1 MRDNGP
7 VTQQEYE
14 VSADTPLVSTTDLQ
28 SRITYCNPAF
38 VAASG
43 FERGELIGQPHN
55 LIRHPDMPA
64 EAFRDMWATLQAGE
78 PWTALVK
85 NRRKDGGFYWVRAN
99 VTPVRDGSGICGYMS
114 VRTKPGREEVRAAEA
129 LYAQM
134 REEYRAAG
142 GGKNARLATRLHKGA
157 LQRAGWA
164 GLTTRLARQASLWQ
178 EGGLLLAGSAAGAGL
193 AMLGVASLGMAA
205 LPAVLGA
212 ALLTSVPLL
221 AWLRARSN
229 RVLIEAALAAERL
242 ASGDLTQNLHSRR
255 GDAQGRLM
263 RALSQLNVNLQAVVG
278 DVRREV
284 DGVNLACSEIAA
296 GGRDLG
302 ERTEQQASSLEEAA
316 AALEQ
321 VSATVKH
328 TAEGALQARDLAKDT
343 ATAARNTGSTS
354 QQASQRMDA
363 VREATMRINEIVA
376 VIDSISFQTN
386 ILALNAAVEAARAGD
401 AGRGFAVVA
410 SEVRTLAGRTREA
423 AQEIKKLAEDS
434 RSRVEEGVR
443 IVADTGRSAKEAETA
458 VDQMNELIGRIS
470 VAVQQQSG
478 GVSEVN
484 DSVSSI
490 DGITQQNSALVE
502 ELSAS
507 ALSLAQRA
515 ELVAQAVRVFRLGTG
530 GRAGMAA

>member
-1 MRDNGP
+1 MRNNGP
-7 VTQQEYE
+7 VTQQELE
-14 VSADTPLVSTTDLQ
+14 ISADTPLVSTTDLQ

-38 VAASG
+38 IAASG
-43 FERGELIGQPHN
+43 FERDELIGEPHN
-55 LIRHPDMPA
+55 MIRHPDMPA
-64 EAFRDMWATLQAGE
+64 EAFRDMWDTLKAGE

-85 NRRKDGGFYWVRAN
+85 NRRKNGDFYWVRAN
-99 VTPVRDGSGICGYMS
+99 VTPVRDATGICGFMS
-114 VRTKPGREEVRAAEA
+114 VRTKPSREEIRSAET

-142 GGKNARLATRLHKGA
+142 GGKNPKLATRLHRGSV
-157 LQRAGWA
+157 QRAGLA
-164 GLTTRLARQASLWQ
+164 GLSARLACHTSLFV
-178 EGGLLLAGSAAGAGL
+178 EGGALLAA
-193 AMLGVASLGMAA
+193 GVAASALGAA
-205 LPAVLGA
+205 GA
-212 ALLTSVPLL
+212 ALLGPVAAVALGAAVAMLPTL
-221 AWLRARSN
+221 AWLRSRSH
-229 RVLIEAALAAERL
+229 RALIEAALAAERL
-242 ASGDLTQNLHSRR
+242 ASGDLTQNLQTRR
-255 GDAQGRLM
+255 SDAQGRLM
-263 RALSQLNVNLQAVVG
+263 RALGQLNVNLQAVVG

-284 DGVNLACSEIAA
+284 DGVHLACSEIAA

-302 ERTEQQASSLEEAA
+302 ERTEQQAGNLQQAA
-316 AALEQ
+316 AALEE
-321 VSATVKH
+321 VAATVRH
-328 TAEGALQARDLAKDT
+328 TADGAFQARDLAQGT
-343 ATAARNTGSTS
+343 AEAARNTGSTS

-363 VREATMRINEIVA
+363 VRDATMRINEIVT

-458 VDQMNELIGRIS
+458 VDRMNELIGRIS

-478 GVSEVN
+478 GISEVN
-484 DSVSSI
+484 GSVASI

-502 ELSAS
+502 QLSAS
-507 ALSLAQRA
+507 AMSLSHQA
-515 ELVAQAVRVFRLGTG
+515 ELVTQAVRVFRLNGATTV
-530 GRAGMAA
+530 AA

>member
-14 VSADTPLVSTTDLQ
+14 LSIDAPLVSTTDLQ

-43 FERGELIGQPHN
+43 FERDELLGQPHN

-64 EAFRDMWATLQAGE
+64 EAFRDMWATLKAGE

-99 VTPVRDGSGICGYMS
+99 VTPVRDATGISGYMS
-114 VRTKPGREEVRAAEA
+114 VRTKPGRDEIAAAEA
-129 LYAQM
+129 LYARM

-142 GGKNARLATRLHKGA
+142 GGKNPSLPTQLHKGA
-157 LQRAGWA
+157 LQRRGLAGVATWF
-164 GLTTRLARQASLWQ
+164 ARRASLWV
-178 EGGLLLAGSAAGAGL
+178 EAGALLAAGAAAG
-193 AMLGVASLGMAA
+193 GVAMAA
-205 LPAVLGA
+205 QATLGLNPVVAVTVA
-212 ALLTSVPLL
+212 ALVTTVPLL
-221 AWLRARSN
+221 GWLRSRHNAGL
-229 RVLIEAALAAERL
+229 VEAALAAERL
-242 ASGDLTQNLHSRR
+242 ASGDLTQALSTRR
-255 GDAQGRLM
+255 SDAQGRLM
-263 RALSQLNVNLQAVVG
+263 RALAQLNVNLQAVVG

-284 DGVNLACSEIAA
+284 DGVNIACSEIAA

-302 ERTEQQASSLEEAA
+302 ERTEQQAGNLQQAA
-316 AALEQ
+316 AALEE
-321 VSATVKH
+321 VAATVKH
-328 TAEGALQARDLAKDT
+328 TADGAFQARDLARDT
-343 ATAARNTGSTS
+343 AAAARATGSTS
-354 QQASQRMDA
+354 LEASHRMDA
-363 VREATMRINEIVA
+363 VREATTRINEIVA

-423 AQEIKKLAEDS
+423 AQEIKQLAEDS
-434 RSRVEEGVR
+434 RSRVEEGAR
-443 IVADTGRSAKEAETA
+443 IVADTGRSAKQAETA

-478 GVSEVN
+478 GIGEVN
-484 DSVSSI
+484 GSVASI

-502 ELSAS
+502 QLSAS

-515 ELVAQAVRVFRLGTG
+515 DLVTQSVRVFRLGG
-530 GRAGMAA
+530 GARTA

>member
-7 VTQQEYE
+7 VNQSEYE
-14 VSADTPLVSTTDLQ
+14 ISADMPLVSTTDLQ

-38 VAASG
+38 IAASG
-43 FERGELIGQPHN
+43 YEREELIGQPHN
-55 LIRHPDMPA
+55 MIRHPDMPA

-99 VTPVRDGSGICGYMS
+99 VTPVRDGSGVCGYMS
-114 VRTKPGREEVRAAEA
+114 VRTKPGRDEIRGAEA
-129 LYAQM
+129 LYAVM
-134 REEYRAAG
+134 RQEHQAAG
-142 GGKNARLATRLHKGA
+142 GGKNPRLATRLHRGA
-157 LQRAGWA
+157 LQRPGWA
-164 GLTTRLARQASLWQ
+164 GFTGWLGRHASLWT
-178 EGGLLLAGSAAGAGL
+178 EGGALVAAGVAAGALTL
-193 AMLGVASLGMAA
+193 AGTATLA
-205 LPAVLGA
+205 LSPALAVPAA
-212 ALLTSVPLL
+212 ALLSTLPLL
-221 AWLRARSN
+221 AWLRGRAN

-242 ASGDLTQNLHSRR
+242 ASGDLTQQLQSRR
-255 GDAQGRLM
+255 SDAQGRLM

-302 ERTEQQASSLEEAA
+302 ERTEQQAGSLQQAA
-316 AALEQ
+316 AALEE

-328 TAEGALQARDLAKDT
+328 TAEGAFKARDLAKDT
-343 ATAARNTGSTS
+343 ANAARNTGSTS
-354 QQASQRMDA
+354 EQASQRMDA
-363 VREATMRINEIVA
+363 VREATTRINEIVT
-376 VIDSISFQTN
+376 VIDGISFQTN

-410 SEVRTLAGRTREA
+410 SEVRMLAGRTREA
-423 AQEIKKLAEDS
+423 AQEIKRLAEDS

-443 IVADTGRSAKEAETA
+443 IVADTGRSAKEAENA

-478 GVSEVN
+478 GISDVN
-484 DSVSSI
+484 GSVSSI

-502 ELSAS
+502 QLSAS
-507 ALSLAQRA
+507 AMSLAQRA
-515 ELVAQAVRVFRLGTG
+515 ELVTQSVRVFRLNTG
-530 GRAGMAA
+530 SAARMAA

>member
-14 VSADTPLVSTTDLQ
+14 ISADTPLVSTTDLQ

-43 FERGELIGQPHN
+43 FERDELIGQPHN
-55 LIRHPDMPA
+55 MIRHPDMPA

-99 VTPVRDGSGICGYMS
+99 VTPVRDGSGISGFMS
-114 VRTKPGREEVRAAEA
+114 VRTKPSREEIRGAEA

-142 GGKNARLATRLHKGA
+142 GGKNPKLATHLHKGA
-157 LQRAGWA
+157 LQRRGVAGVKTWF
-164 GLTTRLARQASLWQ
+164 ARQASLWV
-178 EGGLLLAGSAAGAGL
+178 EGGALLATGAAAGGVSMATQATLGL
-193 AMLGVASLGMAA
+193 NPLVAVTTAA
-205 LPAVLGA
+205 LV
-212 ALLTSVPLL
+212 TTVPLL

-229 RVLIEAALAAERL
+229 RGLVEAALAAERL
-242 ASGDLTQNLHSRR
+242 ASGDLTQQLASRR
-255 GDAQGRLM
+255 SDAQGRLM

-284 DGVNLACSEIAA
+284 DGVNLACGEIAA

-302 ERTEQQASSLEEAA
+302 ERTEQQAGSLQQAA
-316 AALEQ
+316 AALEE
-321 VSATVKH
+321 VAATVKH
-328 TAEGALQARDLAKDT
+328 TADGAFQARDLAKDT
-343 ATAARNTGSTS
+343 AAAARVTGSTS
-354 QQASQRMDA
+354 LEASQRMDA
-363 VREATMRINEIVA
+363 VREATTRINEIVG

-434 RSRVEEGVR
+434 RSRVEESAR

-478 GVSEVN
+478 GIGDVN
-484 DSVSSI
+484 GSVASI

-502 ELSAS
+502 QLSAS

-515 ELVAQAVRVFRLGTG
+515 ELVTQSVRVFRLNSSA
-530 GRAGMAA
+530 RPA

>member
-14 VSADTPLVSTTDLQ
+14 ISADTPLVSTTDLQ
-28 SRITYCNPAF
+28 SRITYCNHAF

-43 FERGELIGQPHN
+43 FERSELIGQPHN
-55 LIRHPDMPA
+55 MIRHPDMPA
-64 EAFRDMWATLQAGE
+64 EAFRDMWKTLKDGE

-99 VTPVRDGSGICGYMS
+99 VTPVRDGSGISGFMS
-114 VRTKPGREEVRAAEA
+114 VRTKPSREEIRSAEA

-134 REEYRAAG
+134 RAEYRAAG
-142 GGKNARLATRLHKGA
+142 GGKAPKLATRLHKGG
-157 LQRAGWA
+157 LQRSGGAGV
-164 GLTTRLARQASLWQ
+164 LATLRRHASLWQ
-178 EGGLLLAGSAAGAGL
+178 DGGALLAAGTAAGAVSMAAV
-193 AMLGVASLGMAA
+193 AMLGLNPAVAVTAAA
-205 LPAVLGA
+205 LV
-212 ALLTSVPLL
+212 TTVPLL
-221 AWLRARSN
+221 AWLRSRSN
-229 RVLIEAALAAERL
+229 HGLLEAALAAERL
-242 ASGDLTQNLHSRR
+242 ASGDLTQALGSTR

-284 DGVNLACSEIAA
+284 DGVNLACGEIAA

-302 ERTEQQASSLEEAA
+302 ERTEQQASSLQQAA
-316 AALEQ
+316 AALEE

-328 TAEGALQARDLAKDT
+328 TADGAFQARDLAKGT
-343 ATAARNTGSTS
+343 AAAARNTGATS
-354 QQASQRMDA
+354 LQASERMES
-363 VREATMRINEIVA
+363 VREATTRINEIVA
-376 VIDSISFQTN
+376 VIDGISFQTN

-434 RSRVEEGVR
+434 RSRVEESAR

-478 GVSEVN
+478 GIGEVN
-484 DSVSSI
+484 GSVASI
-490 DGITQQNSALVE
+490 DGFTQQNSALVE

-507 ALSLAQRA
+507 AISLAQQA
-515 ELVAQAVRVFRLGTG
+515 ELVTQAVRVFRLSTTARG
-530 GRAGMAA
+530 A